1 MIKKGNRLFGAGG
14 YVSRGSLSARH
25 LTACIK
31 GLQLKFFLLG
41 IYMKTYIYI
50 YMEMYVSTYLKD
62 IHYRIIYNS
71 KKLEPV
77 GMSNSK
83 GCLLDYEV
91 DL

>member
-1 MIKKGNRLFGAGG
+1 
-14 YVSRGSLSARH
+14 
-25 LTACIK
+25 
-31 GLQLKFFLLG
+31 
-41 IYMKTYIYI
+41 
-50 YMEMYVSTYLKD
+50 MEMYVSTYLKD